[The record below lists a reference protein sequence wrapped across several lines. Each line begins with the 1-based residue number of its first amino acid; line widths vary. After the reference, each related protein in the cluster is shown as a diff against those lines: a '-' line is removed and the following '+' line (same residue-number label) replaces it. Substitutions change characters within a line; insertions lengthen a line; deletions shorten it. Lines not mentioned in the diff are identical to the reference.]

1 MKYFGIFFLSS
12 PIMKHLLLAPFFL
25 LFCIPMMIGGLTACE
40 KDPDVIT
47 KIDTVIIV
55 DTLTIVDIQDIPDT
69 ITTFILVR
77 HAETTG
83 VGNDPSLST
92 TGFTRAAELTRILAE
107 LDLKAVYSTNFNRT
121 MQTAQPVAAD
131 QGLSVTQYDAFSPNT
146 LIDNV
151 INSFPEGAVLVVG
164 HSNTTASMLNAL
176 LGSNVYPDLPETEY
190 DNLFIVNV
198 KERGDARVTHLK
210 Y

>member
-1 MKYFGIFFLSS
+1 
-12 PIMKHLLLAPFFL
+12 MKHLLLAPF
-25 LFCIPMMIGGLTACE
+25 LFFICIPMMIGSLTACE
-40 KDPDVIT
+40 KDPEIIT
-47 KIDTVIIV
+47 QIDTVIIV

-69 ITTFILVR
+69 ITTFVLVR

-83 VGNDPSLST
+83 VGNDPSLSN
-92 TGFTRAAELTRILAE
+92 TGHTRTAELTRILAE

-121 MQTAQPVAAD
+121 RQTAQPVATD
-131 QGLSVTQYDAFSPNT
+131 QGLSVTLYDAFSPNT

-151 INSFPEGAVLVVG
+151 INSFPEGVVLVVG

-176 LGSNVYPDLPETEY
+176 LGSNVYPDIPETEY
-190 DNLFIVNV
+190 DNLYIVNV
-198 KERGDARVTHLK
+198 KQRGDARVTHLK